1 MSPRAGGSISCVL
14 AVPLGSSGTKRGMP
28 LAWCPQANEPMTA
41 PQRSLS
47 PGAPHLGRSPPS
59 RIQQTDTGLAAT
71 GGLLP
76 EDALL
81 AQPGPGSVE

>member
-14 AVPLGSSGTKRGMP
+14 AVPLRSSGTKRGMP

-47 PGAPHLGRSPPS
+47 PGAAPLGEEPTRKDSADRHRSRS
-59 RIQQTDTGLAAT
+59 HGWLTA
-71 GGLLP
+71 
-76 EDALL
+76 
-81 AQPGPGSVE
+81 